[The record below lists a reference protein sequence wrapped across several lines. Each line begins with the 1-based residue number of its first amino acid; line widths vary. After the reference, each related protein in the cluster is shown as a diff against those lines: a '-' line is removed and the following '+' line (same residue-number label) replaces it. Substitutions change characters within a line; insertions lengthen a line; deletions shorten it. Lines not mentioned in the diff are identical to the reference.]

1 MLNSSVKGIL
11 STTTEVPNRETR
23 VNGSLPD
30 DPMDVSMKFSDHN
43 VTFRF
48 KSYDNLPI
56 IKWTY
61 DNPYKFNMQSKY
73 WRSLAAMFITTV
85 KCGVD
90 VAMLQRKDFVGG
102 ILRYHVALRFEL
114 LFNNPK
120 LILEALTREDIAIIE
135 KKIPTRKAVW
145 SSELK
150 TEEHPSKW
158 INPDRPVC
166 KEYRKYIHFESNKND
181 YRRMI
186 ERKSKG
192 ITEYG
197 VHKITDSILT
207 FIYITLL
214 AQGTT
219 GYPIAGS
226 GGPIGM
232 ISTTQREF
240 KRLHRTRVNKGNAGQ
255 NVRDVERAIQLIRE
269 TSRSISDW
277 TDVSKGILRVPNNIL
292 LYKLV
297 LNGSEL
303 QAVASSSVSV
313 EESDGSFGDEVEKS
327 NNNDNGTK
335 VGLLVLASVV
345 GFLVVIKTLKPCKSK
360 WKSLQNQSK

>member
-1 MLNSSVKGIL
+1 M
-11 STTTEVPNRETR
+11 
-23 VNGSLPD
+23 
-30 DPMDVSMKFSDHN
+30 
-43 VTFRF
+43 
-48 KSYDNLPI
+48 
-56 IKWTY
+56 
-61 DNPYKFNMQSKY
+61 
-73 WRSLAAMFITTV
+73 
-85 KCGVD
+85 
-90 VAMLQRKDFVGG
+90 
-102 ILRYHVALRFEL
+102 
-114 LFNNPK
+114 
-120 LILEALTREDIAIIE
+120 
-135 KKIPTRKAVW
+135 W

-313 EESDGSFGDEVEKS
+313 EESDGSLGDEEESDGEESDGEESDNDDEEEADGSFGDEVEKS